1 MAKGNIILGY
11 LRGSIGD
18 ITFFRAKGQQMSRA
32 RNRAPANP
40 RTVAQMDQRAK
51 MACAVKFFIQVG
63 ANFFKYAFEGK
74 KETESYFNAFVKNN
88 IQTGGYIGKQASS
101 VYDFPA
107 LGAWQISSG
116 TLPEIGAPFPQ
127 TAVNG
132 VIFGVGTVS
141 ATPKTTI
148 SDLTTALITSDSSRW
163 REGDILTCLCYCATN
178 YATLPTIYT
187 DQGNRAL
194 TSVWQIRL
202 STTNTDAL
210 PSLSFPALDMDFDC
224 QLDSNGLTFSGSS
237 GTEYTDNLYCF
248 GLIHSRRTPNGLKV
262 SSSTMVAPQAPEL
275 LWMVSSQS
283 GNYYNAV
290 IADWQASEEA
300 ILQGGLTASLAE
312 QSALP
317 FMNCGCYFQ
326 GAQSGSEI
334 MDGEQRNTPN
344 IQQITWDLGDHDT
357 STNAFWLNF
366 GGAQN
371 PGYDVTKID
380 PTKISFAN
388 LPGARYNSHGSSFES
403 YLTQLH
409 FDITAIS
416 TKPTTLI
423 QVYYDGKLF
432 MTIYFL

>member
-18 ITFFRAKGQQMSRA
+18 ITFFRAKGQQLSRA

-40 RTVAQMDQRAK
+40 RTVGQMDQRAK
-51 MACAVKFFIQVG
+51 MACAVKFFSQVG

-74 KETESYFNAFVKNN
+74 NDKESYFNAFVKNN
-88 IQTGGYIGKQASS
+88 IYLGGYIGKQASR
-101 VYDFPA
+101 VFDFPA
-107 LGAWQISSG
+107 LGAWQISAG
-116 TLPEIGAPFPQ
+116 TLPEITAPFPQ
-127 TAVNG
+127 TANG
-132 VIFGVGTVS
+132 VIFSVGTVS
-141 ATPKTTI
+141 ATPKTTV
-148 SDLTTALITSDSSRW
+148 SDLTSALITSDSNRW

-194 TSVWQIRL
+194 TALWQIRL

-210 PSLSFPALDMDFDC
+210 PSLDFPSLDMYFDC
-224 QLDSNGLTFSGSS
+224 ELDSNGLSFIGSS
-237 GTEYTDNLYCF
+237 GAEYTNNLYCF
-248 GLIHSRRTPNGLKV
+248 GLVHSRNTANGLKV
-262 SSSTMVAPQAPEL
+262 SSSTIVAPQAPEL
-275 LWMVSSQS
+275 LAIVSSQS

-300 ILQGGLTASLAE
+300 ILQGGLSASLAE
-312 QSALP
+312 ESALP
-317 FMNCGCYFQ
+317 FMNCNFYFL
-326 GAQSGSEI
+326 GEQSGSEV
-334 MDGEQRNTPN
+334 MDGEQRNVPS
-344 IQQITWDLGDHDT
+344 IQNVTWDLGGRDT
-357 STNAFWLNF
+357 SVNSFWLYF

-388 LPGARYNSHGSSFES
+388 LPGARYNSQGSAFES

-416 TKPTTLI
+416 DKPTMPI
-423 QVYYDGKLF
+423 YVYYDGKLF
-432 MTIYFL
+432 MTIYFV